1 MRRRNI
7 IGRALV
13 TCTLAGGLLMA
24 VATTP
29 IHAARNDDEDC
40 QNRVAKAQADVDKDA
55 AKHGQGSHQVADDL
69 KKLDAAREWCAKH
82 HADWDHS
89 KDKQYDQYRNIQQH

>member
-1 MRRRNI
+1 MSHKNFL
-7 IGRALV
+7 GRALL
-13 TCTLAGGLLMA
+13 TCTMAGGLLMA
-24 VATTP
+24 VNTVP
-29 IHAARNDDEDC
+29 MNAAKNEDEEC

-55 AKHGQGSHQVADDL
+55 AQHGQGSHQVAADL

-89 KDKQYDQYRNIQQH
+89 KDKEYDHYRDVQQH